1 MLPRLISLCFTHFYD
16 IDRREAL
23 ALNFRTVI
31 TLHIALQTLTVNSAS
46 YIQPSSSLKAFYSIS
61 LSAGAHLQKWIVAG
75 NELSF
80 SATYKFLTTLNS
92 YIVRSLPSFPLSRY
106 PNLPF
111 TGGLARNLYFSEFL
125 IKNTYGSLR
134 RVKWYLGTSFILLE
148 RLLSTRKVESEK
160 CSA

>member
-61 LSAGAHLQKWIVAG
+61 LSAGAHLQKWIAAG

-80 SATYKFLTTLNS
+80 SATYKSITTLNS
-92 YIVRSLPSFPLSRY
+92 YIVRSLPSFPLTRDPKFSVYRRSYKKSLLLNAHSRI
-106 PNLPF
+106 
-111 TGGLARNLYFSEFL
+111 RKMFSL
-125 IKNTYGSLR
+125 II
-134 RVKWYLGTSFILLE
+134 F
-148 RLLSTRKVESEK
+148 
-160 CSA
+160 